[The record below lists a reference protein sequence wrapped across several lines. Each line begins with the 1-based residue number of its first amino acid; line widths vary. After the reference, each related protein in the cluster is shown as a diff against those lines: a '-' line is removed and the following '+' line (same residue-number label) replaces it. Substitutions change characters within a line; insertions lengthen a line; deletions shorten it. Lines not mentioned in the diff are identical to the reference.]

1 MAETSLAARLKETHP
16 LYQKFF
22 ADWQFY
28 ADSYEGGTEYTSK
41 DAYLFKHARETPN
54 DYAER
59 IERAVFTNFVRKQID
74 VYAAFIFK
82 DPIERQTTDA
92 AFKDFEL
99 NADRRGTP
107 LSQIM
112 AEQVGKVG
120 MIHGH
125 TVTVV
130 DLPRDASTSKTRR
143 QDKEKGI
150 RPYVRVYSP
159 LEVVDWALD
168 ADGSYRWLRVCEDAV
183 ETLDPFDTRGQ
194 AKRIYR
200 TWTRE
205 GFYVHDDEG
214 TEIDAGEHKL
224 GEVPAVFTP
233 VKEHLKYV
241 DIGESLVVD
250 TAALNRRIYNYESVL
265 DEFIYRQAFNILAM
279 PYDPEKTPLGASAG
293 SGGSQNAAPT
303 TVGTGKGI
311 RFPNSGTPPFYL
323 SPPTPPAEVIMERIE
338 KAQARLVEVAKLQD
352 RKVSA
357 AEKSGIAMKYEFHE
371 SNSAFA
377 KIAKNLEDGEKKIV
391 RLFYKWQGKDD
402 GPVSVTYPSDFNLS
416 TLAEQLEEALTLVEL
431 NVSPTFTKQVKKGVV
446 AAAMPGLDAKTE
458 KVITDEIDSEQGTN
472 EVIAE
477 VERRLQEA
485 EQKPAA

>member
-22 ADWQFY
+22 ADWQFF
-28 ADSYEGGTEYTSK
+28 ADSYEGGAEYTSK
-41 DAYLFKHARETPN
+41 TDYLFAHARETDK
-54 DYAER
+54 DYEER
-59 IERAVFTNFVRKQID
+59 LARAVFTNFVRKQID

-82 DPIERQTTDA
+82 DAINRETKDE
-92 AFKDFEL
+92 AFKEFEL

-107 LSQIM
+107 LSQVM
-112 AEQVGKVG
+112 AEQVGKFG
-120 MIHGH
+120 MIQGH

-159 LEVVDWALD
+159 LEVVDWAID

-183 ETLDPFDTRGQ
+183 ETLNWNDTRGK

-200 TWTRE
+200 VWTRE
-205 GFYVHDDEG
+205 EFFVYDEDG
-214 TEIDAGEHKL
+214 NQIDAGEHKL

-279 PYDPEKTPLGASAG
+279 PYDPEKTPLGANAG
-293 SGGSQNAAPT
+293 SGSQNTAPT
-303 TVGTGKGI
+303 TLGTGKGL
-311 RFPNSGTPPFYL
+311 RFPNSGHPPFYL

-352 RKVSA
+352 RKGSA
-357 AEKSGIAMKYEFHE
+357 AEKSGIALKYEFHE

-377 KIAKNLEDGEKKIV
+377 KIAKNLEDGEKKII
-391 RLFYKWQGKDD
+391 RLFYKWQGKDEV
-402 GPVSVTYPSDFNLS
+402 PVSVSYPTDFNLS
-416 TLAEQLEEALTLVEL
+416 TLEEQLDEALALVEL
-431 NVSPTFTKQVKKGVV
+431 NISPTFTKQVKKNVV
-446 AAAMPGLDAKTE
+446 AVAMPGLDAKTD
-458 KVITDEIDSEQGTN
+458 KKITEEIDSERAAN
-472 EVIAE
+472 EVVEE
-477 VERRLQEA
+477 VERRLKE
-485 EQKPAA
+485 EEEKPAA